1 MRLFAD
7 RIFFSRVSNFLSGG
21 FCRPTWGLKPL
32 TGAKRYHSLFLL
44 RRGQMLRNQQLLL
57 ICTLLC
63 LLRAPIWGYF
73 FFFSQTFL
81 FPSSYNVPCLRG
93 SHLSLV
99 RYAWLQGKCVNTLGR
114 TEACTNSPRWY
125 LSTSP
130 WTPKTLVKSQ
140 LVLVRKVVHNL
151 HSWWAKV
158 PRSVKKRT
166 KMSFSSKFVKKKLF
180 KQHFTKKIPHNS
192 KFENILWHSPLS
204 LKLAQNKH
212 FFLREP
218 IVCSQ
223 RLWQNSC
230 FPQVLTLCLP
240 CQTPKIFSPPWKE
253 C

>member
-1 MRLFAD
+1 
-7 RIFFSRVSNFLSGG
+7 
-21 FCRPTWGLKPL
+21 
-32 TGAKRYHSLFLL
+32 
-44 RRGQMLRNQQLLL
+44 MLRNQQLLL
-57 ICTLLC
+57 ICALLC
-63 LLRAPIWGYF
+63 LLRGPLWGYF

-99 RYAWLQGKCVNTLGR
+99 RYAWLQGKCANTLGR

-130 WTPKTLVKSQ
+130 WTPKTLVRSQ

-166 KMSFSSKFVKKKLF
+166 KMSFSSKFVKKKNF

-192 KFENILWHSPLS
+192 KFEGKSS
-204 LKLAQNKH
+204 V
-212 FFLREP
+212 F
-218 IVCSQ
+218 
-223 RLWQNSC
+223 SC
-230 FPQVLTLCLP
+230 FLLQKVGVRVRGRKRKANTVEQIPTRSKAF
-240 CQTPKIFSPPWKE
+240 TDIFVSR
-253 C
+253 